1 MRLIQGLFLSGLLSF
16 PAVTLAEGDP
26 EKGEKVFRK
35 CRACHAVGPEAK
47 DKTGPALN
55 GILGAAAGASADF
68 KYSKAL
74 QNAAAEGLV
83 WDEESLTAF
92 LTKPRDFLKGTR
104 MSFSGLR
111 KEADI
116 ANIIAYL
123 GEN

>member
-1 MRLIQGLFLSGLLSF
+1 MRLIQGLLLSGVLSF
-16 PAVTLAEGDP
+16 PVAAFAEGDP

-35 CRACHAVGPEAK
+35 CRSCHEVGPDAK
-47 DKTGPALN
+47 DKSGPALN

-74 QNAAAEGLV
+74 QSAAEDGLV
-83 WDEESLTAF
+83 WDEASLTAF

-111 KEADI
+111 KEADV
-116 ANIIAYL
+116 ANVIAYL
-123 GEN
+123 RQN

>member
-1 MRLIQGLFLSGLLSF
+1 MRLIQGLLLSGLLSF
-16 PAVTLAEGDP
+16 PAAAFAEGDP

-35 CRACHAVGPEAK
+35 CRSCHEVGPDAK
-47 DKTGPALN
+47 DKSGPALN

-74 QNAAAEGLV
+74 QSAAEDGLV
-83 WDEESLTAF
+83 WDEASLTAF

-111 KEADI
+111 KEADV
-116 ANIIAYL
+116 ANVIAYL
-123 GEN
+123 RQN